1 MQPLSKKLFAPLFS
15 TLIAASVATANAQ
28 IVTLTSGNSSATVD
42 LGSQAGMG
50 NWLINGQNQLKQQW
64 FWYRIDGDTPGQHS
78 IDTLGTPTF
87 VSNGFQ
93 VDATYTSA
101 RFSLEITYTLIGGG
115 PGGSDWTSD
124 IKENISIVNL
134 TGGSLGFH
142 FYQYSD
148 FALAGSA
155 GNETAA
161 IFQDGG
167 FFSKANVTKNASQL
181 SETIDQPLANE
192 AEADL
197 GTNTL
202 SRLNSGLNY
211 DLGTAS
217 GVGLTSGP
225 DDNLDATWALQWDF
239 TLGAF
244 GTADVI
250 KDKKL
255 SVAPVPEPAALSLLG
270 LGAAA
275 FILRRKRASA

>member
-1 MQPLSKKLFAPLFS
+1 MNGFMRPFSKKLLAPLFS
-15 TLIAASVATANAQ
+15 TLIAANVANGQ
-28 IVTLTSGNSSATVD
+28 VVTLTSGNSSATVD

-50 NWLINGQNQLKQQW
+50 NWLINGQNQLNQQW
-64 FWYRIDGDTPGQHS
+64 FWYRIDGDAPGQHS

-87 VSNGFQ
+87 ASNGFQ

-101 RFSLEITYTLIGGG
+101 RFSLEITYTLLGGS

-134 TGGSLGFH
+134 TGSQLNFH
-142 FYQYSD
+142 FFQYSD
-148 FALAGSA
+148 FALG
-155 GNETAA
+155 GTFGGETAN
-161 IFQDGG
+161 IFQNGG
-167 FFSKANVTKNASQL
+167 FFSKANVTKAGSQL

-192 AEADL
+192 AEADI
-197 GTNTL
+197 GSNTL
-202 SRLNSGLNY
+202 NRLNSGLNY
-211 DLGTAS
+211 TLNNT
-217 GVGLTSGP
+217 LNSGP

-239 TLGAF
+239 SIDPF

-255 SVAPVPEPAALSLLG
+255 SVAPVPEPGALSLLG

-275 FILRRKRASA
+275 FILRRKRSSV